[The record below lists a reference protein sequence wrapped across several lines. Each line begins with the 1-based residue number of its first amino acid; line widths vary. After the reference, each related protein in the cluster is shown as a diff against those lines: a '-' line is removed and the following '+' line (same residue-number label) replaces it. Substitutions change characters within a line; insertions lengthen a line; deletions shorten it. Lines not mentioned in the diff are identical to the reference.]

1 MADEDQRESAFD
13 SPELDAALRSRGD
26 DPNQIATR
34 DLQRYYTLLPR
45 ATPRFSEEEAS
56 LLVDALAGR
65 TIDIDDVRGVWSVV
79 QKGIQ
84 RDMLD
89 RRWFVDGV
97 SLVAKLRFLDPLQ
110 RVALIDAIERYARL
124 PVEEMGMGEALR
136 AVGLVKEGARG
147 FQMKT
152 EG

>member
-1 MADEDQRESAFD
+1 MADEDQLESAFG
-13 SPELDAALRSRGD
+13 SAELDAALQSRGD
-26 DPNQIATR
+26 DPKQIAAR
-34 DLQRYYTLLPR
+34 DLLRYYALLPR

-65 TIDIDDVRGVWSVV
+65 TIQTDDPRAVWSAV

-97 SLVAKLRFLDPLQ
+97 SLVATLRFLDPVQ
-110 RVALIDAIERYARL
+110 RVALIDAIERYSRL
-124 PVEEMGMGEALR
+124 PVDEMGMGEALR
-136 AVGLVKEGARG
+136 AVGLVKEGARP

-152 EG
+152 KD